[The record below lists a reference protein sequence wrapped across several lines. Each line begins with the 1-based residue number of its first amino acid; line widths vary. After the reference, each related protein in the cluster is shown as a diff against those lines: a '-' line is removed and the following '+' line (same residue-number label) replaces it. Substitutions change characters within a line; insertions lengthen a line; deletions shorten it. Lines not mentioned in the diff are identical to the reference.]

1 MSTIVFEG
9 GVDNLRTLAD
19 NSLRVNIGTPEL
31 SPDTVA
37 KLYSCLKQ
45 PVCLVGKRT
54 TIRNRHQ
61 WRIKSNGF

>member
-31 SPDTVA
+31 SPI
-37 KLYSCLKQ
+37 Q
-45 PVCLVGKRT
+45 
-54 TIRNRHQ
+54 
-61 WRIKSNGF
+61 